1 MKPWRL
7 KTATANRQGFRG
19 TRLGATNIAEK
30 RMFSKTII
38 DSDAFLEMP
47 LSTQALYFHLN
58 MRADDDGFINNP
70 KKIQRMVG
78 CADDDFKIL
87 LAKRF
92 IMAFE
97 SGVIVI
103 KHWRL
108 HNCIRRDTYKETL
121 YIEEKSSLYVKPD
134 GAYTDHPLEALPA
147 PVTPPLQFRDEDVTQ
162 IRIDKDREDNISPQ
176 GNFELFWKTYPKK
189 VGKEA
194 ARKAFKKVK
203 VNINALL
210 SAVEDQKRCE
220 QWLKDGG
227 QYIPNPATW
236 LNQGRWEDEP
246 LTKLGQALQT
256 EKKQKQYR
264 PVVVNGET
272 IMEEVD

>member
-1 MKPWRL
+1 MF
-7 KTATANRQGFRG
+7 A
-19 TRLGATNIAEK
+19 IA
-30 RMFSKTII
+30 II

-47 LSTQALYFHLN
+47 TSARLLYYDLN
-58 MRADDDGFINNP
+58 MRADDDGFVNNP
-70 KKIQRMVG
+70 KKIQRITG
-78 CADDDFKIL
+78 ASDDDFKIL

-92 IMAFE
+92 VLTFE

-103 KHWRL
+103 KHWRI

-121 YIEEKSSLYVKPD
+121 YVEEKSMLYVKPD
-134 GAYTDHPLEALPA
+134 GAYTDHPLDALQGDCNDTVPTA
-147 PVTPPLQFRDEDVTQ
+147 LQVCNEPVPQY
-162 IRIDKDREDNISPQ
+162 RIDKDREDNNAPQ
-176 GNFELFWKTYPKK
+176 DGKFDMFWSVYPKK

-203 VNINALL
+203 VNINVIL
-210 SAVEDQKRCE
+210 SAVEEQKYCE

-256 EKKQKQYR
+256 EKKPKQYR
-264 PVVVNGET
+264 QEIINGEVV
-272 IMEEVD
+272 MVEVADE